1 ACECERSGGM
11 MLGPVLNLV
20 NGPIVGDA
28 LKDPG
33 NRINKLAIEVKDDKK
48 LIEEIYLSILN
59 RLPTKKDV
67 EIGLEALKESAVDHD
82 RLVTEY
88 ARRKAAFE
96 AYEKTLPAKQQAWEQ
111 SLKTTPVWT
120 VLEIGRASCRE

>member
-1 ACECERSGGM
+1 SACECERSGGM

-28 LKDPG
+28 LKDPA
-33 NRINKLAIEVKDDKK
+33 NRINTLAREVKDDTK

-59 RLPTKKDV
+59 RSPTQKDIAV
-67 EIGLEALKESAVDHD
+67 GLEALKDSAADHA
-82 RLVTEY
+82 RLLAEFT
-88 ARRKAAFE
+88 RRKAALD

-111 SLKTTPVWT
+111 SLQRPTVWT
-120 VLEIGRASCRE
+120 VLDPTSIK